1 MREQLALLA
10 DSPHAWAR
18 ERAQTALAMADAHA
32 AGELNDEEFM
42 ELMQDLVRTD
52 QLDAAAT
59 DLETKALLVTAV
71 LSVARVI

>member
-10 DSPHAWAR
+10 ESEHAWAR

-32 AGELNDEEFM
+32 AGQLNDEEFM

>member
-10 DSPHAWAR
+10 DSPHDWAR
-18 ERAQTALAMADAHA
+18 ERAAAALAMADAHA
-32 AGELNDEEFM
+32 AGQLNDEEFM

>member
-10 DSPHAWAR
+10 ESEHAWAR
-18 ERAQTALAMADAHA
+18 ERAQTALVMADAHA
-32 AGELNDEEFM
+32 AGQLNDEEFM